1 MPAPI
6 HIIAMTAN
14 AMQGDRDKCLA
25 AGMDDYISKPV
36 RMAELQAALDRWQAA
51 IAQASPRESPV
62 AAAILAAVS
71 GGILPPEEPPVD
83 LERLREMTAGDDES
97 VRNLVDL
104 YLTQA
109 DGLMPSLQA
118 ALQAGSASEVAR
130 VAHKLGGASSTCGM
144 TSLVAPLLELEH
156 LGRAGRLPENE
167 QSWAEASRQLERIRQ
182 FLAAQGLS
190 HPKPMP

>member
-1 MPAPI
+1 MPA
-6 HIIAMTAN
+6 
-14 AMQGDRDKCLA
+14 
-25 AGMDDYISKPV
+25 
-36 RMAELQAALDRWQAA
+36 
-51 IAQASPRESPV
+51 PV

-71 GGILPPEEPPVD
+71 GGILPPDPSGSRPADAPAPPDEPPVD

-97 VRNLVDL
+97 VRNLVQL

-109 DGLMPSLQA
+109 EQLMPNLQA

-144 TSLVAPLLELEH
+144 PGLVAALLELEH

-167 QSWAEASRQLERIRQ
+167 QLWAEASRQLERIRQ
-182 FLAAQGLS
+182 FLAAQGLC